1 MKGVLYMSI
10 FENLLSH
17 IRVSKYTFFLLIGA
31 VIILIINS
39 FYDPLNRNNMIEL
52 MWGKDPDIDIIVLN
66 PADGEEMIDN
76 AHIASDEEI
85 DQMLDK
91 RRGEINTYMFFF
103 HVFCPVMFSMGEFY
117 SYLASIDV
125 YSGTIGAMLSSEVL
139 IIGYFIVGFFIEK
152 LHGRWHRDETPLTIC
167 VDISCLEIIV
177 MFFFDMIFSVIVKAV
192 SDSETSFL
200 VLLLFCLVLIL
211 PAFFSMV
218 FYLVY
223 GLVAITVSMM
233 IPLFLTTLAE
243 KINQPFANVVFFL
256 SLLFFSRVV
265 WMLIS
270 EKVYDFILKK
280 MTGNRISIENNVI
293 FDYRHTSE

>member
-1 MKGVLYMSI
+1 
-10 FENLLSH
+10 
-17 IRVSKYTFFLLIGA
+17 
-31 VIILIINS
+31 
-39 FYDPLNRNNMIEL
+39 
-52 MWGKDPDIDIIVLN
+52 
-66 PADGEEMIDN
+66 
-76 AHIASDEEI
+76 
-85 DQMLDK
+85 
-91 RRGEINTYMFFF
+91 
-103 HVFCPVMFSMGEFY
+103 
-117 SYLASIDV
+117 
-125 YSGTIGAMLSSEVL
+125 
-139 IIGYFIVGFFIEK
+139 
-152 LHGRWHRDETPLTIC
+152 
-167 VDISCLEIIV
+167 

-293 FDYRHTSE
+293 FDYRHTSEWLQLLRWFFWKMGYNFRNGITKVDEEQLYHLEKFR